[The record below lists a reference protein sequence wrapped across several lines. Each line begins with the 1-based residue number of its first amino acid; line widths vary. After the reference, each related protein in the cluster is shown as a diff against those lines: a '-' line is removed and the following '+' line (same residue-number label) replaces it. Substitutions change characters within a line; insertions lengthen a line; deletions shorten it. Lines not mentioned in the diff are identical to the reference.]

1 MQITVVKTLTLHVG
15 GSLDSLQTMRCT
27 TGRNVVLSTEM
38 SQKETECEPYSKKSF
53 SVSNVRAG
61 NYKQFAHWIFVIFFF
76 INNFIYS
83 LLGRRKWCQL
93 LRTRLHV

>member
-1 MQITVVKTLTLHVG
+1 MQITAVKTLTLHVG

-38 SQKETECEPYSKKSF
+38 SQKETECAPYSKKSF
-53 SVSNVRAG
+53 SVSNVQAG

-76 INNFIYS
+76 
-83 LLGRRKWCQL
+83 
-93 LRTRLHV
+93 H